1 MDEFDL
7 PGIATTGHL
16 APEVAER
23 VRAVLSAAEAAAGA
37 VRHEADRS
45 AQTRRRMAEEE
56 AQRYLDDS
64 KRQADDYLQER
75 LRRISELSDG
85 ILERAESIVAR
96 LDRAEEVRRQLQGLV
111 VSLGQT
117 AEQLA
122 ADAAASYPR
131 AKPMSQSAPARPVE
145 RREPYP
151 AAPPEPLRS
160 PEPVFEPEPAPEPVA
175 ETEPVMEAEP
185 VVDETRRVR
194 PVPEPA
200 DEGGGVVEFRRGGTR
215 AASDGDDQ
223 LAARLVA
230 LQMAVAGGDRGE
242 VEAHL
247 RQSFDLSDPSA
258 ILDDVFG
265 RGSGSAKRVSWPE
278 AADDSA

>member
-1 MDEFDL
+1 MDELDL
-7 PGIATTGHL
+7 PGIAASGQL

-23 VRAVLSAAEAAAGA
+23 VRAVLASAEAAAGA

-45 AQTRRRMAEEE
+45 AHARRRMAEEE
-56 AQRYLDDS
+56 AQRYLDDAR
-64 KRQADDYLQER
+64 RQADEYLQDR
-75 LRRISELSDG
+75 IRRISELSDG

-131 AKPMSQSAPARPVE
+131 AQPLRDPEPARPAETRRAPAPE
-145 RREPYP
+145 RDPVREP
-151 AAPPEPLRS
+151 E
-160 PEPVFEPEPAPEPVA
+160 PEPVA
-175 ETEPVMEAEP
+175 ETEPVYEPEPVAESEP
-185 VVDETRRVR
+185 VVDAEPVEEAPPVR
-194 PVPEPA
+194 AAPEP
-200 DEGGGVVEFRRGGTR
+200 DERGGVVEFRRSGPR
-215 AASDGDDQ
+215 ADDDDQ

-265 RGSGSAKRVSWPE
+265 RGTGSTKRVSWPE
-278 AADDSA
+278 AADDGA

>member
-1 MDEFDL
+1 MAKEGHVDEQDL
-7 PGIATTGHL
+7 PDIAAGHL

-45 AQTRRRMAEEE
+45 AHTRRRMAEEE
-56 AQRYLDDS
+56 AQSYLDTA
-64 KRQADDYLQER
+64 KREADNYLQER
-75 LRRISELSDG
+75 LKRISELSDA

-111 VSLGQT
+111 VSLGET

-131 AKPMSQSAPARPVE
+131 AKPMQQQPAV
-145 RREPYP
+145 
-151 AAPPEPLRS
+151 S
-160 PEPVFEPEPAPEPVA
+160 PPAPEP
-175 ETEPVMEAEP
+175 EPVQEPEPEPEPVSEPEPEPEPHVRVAPEPEEAE
-185 VVDETRRVR
+185 
-194 PVPEPA
+194 EP
-200 DEGGGVVEFRRGGTR
+200 DVVEFPRSEQPAARG
-215 AASDGDDQ
+215 SDDDQ

-230 LQMAVAGGDRGE
+230 LQMAVAGADRGE
-242 VEAHL
+242 VATHL
-247 RQSFDLSDPSA
+247 RVSFDLSDPTS

-265 RGSGSAKRVSWPE
+265 RGTGESKRVSWPE
-278 AADDSA
+278 AAGDGGA

>member
-1 MDEFDL
+1 MDEQDL
-7 PGIATTGHL
+7 PEIAAGHL

-37 VRHEADRS
+37 VRHEADR
-45 AQTRRRMAEEE
+45 AAHTRRRMAEEE
-56 AQRYLDDS
+56 AQRYLDEA
-64 KRQADDYLQER
+64 KREADAYLQER
-75 LRRISELSDG
+75 LKRISELSDG

-111 VSLGQT
+111 ISLGET

-131 AKPMSQSAPARPVE
+131 AKPIGSD
-145 RREPYP
+145 REP
-151 AAPPEPLRS
+151 AVR
-160 PEPVFEPEPAPEPVA
+160 EPEPEPEPEPVA
-175 ETEPVMEAEP
+175 ETEPVFEPEP
-185 VVDETRRVR
+185 VAEEPPPVRVA
-194 PVPEPA
+194 PEPEPDDA
-200 DEGGGVVEFRRGGTR
+200 EVVELPRSEQPAPARET
-215 AASDGDDQ
+215 DDDQ

-230 LQMAVAGGDRGE
+230 LQMAVAGADRGE

-247 RQSFDLSDPSA
+247 RVNFDIGDTTS

-265 RGSGSAKRVSWPE
+265 RGSGSSKRVTWPE
-278 AADDSA
+278 AAGDGNS